1 MDPMSD
7 PFGLKSLVDCIF
19 RAIYFSEPT
28 DMSDF
33 IHQYISDLMDYIGF
47 HEEVSLKRLFVVFQE
62 QWEKKFLDIKV
73 TKSCMDSVP
82 SLQNLSEAEIEDLL
96 HKLYKDLAIAN
107 VLPKEVVHRTKRGRK
122 HSKKSND
129 EVKCGVSSS
138 PEALDEVNTEPD
150 VVSAGWTSCEED
162 NLQQCDEAIP
172 ALKPCELPPILV
184 TSSNME
190 KTTLTNVNISPE
202 PLSDVLVLQSRSQ
215 TQELD
220 LARSPSREELVLMPS
235 PTRHES
241 FLTPSPTRQEL
252 FPTPSPTRQE
262 FFPTPSPTR
271 QESFLTPSPTRQES
285 FLTPS
290 PTRQESFLTPSPTRQ
305 ESFLTPSPTRQESF
319 LTPSPTREE
328 SFLTPSPRQDSFLT
342 PSPRQ
347 ESFLSPSPQREEPD
361 FTPSPHRQESV
372 FTPSPPR
379 MDSYFTPSP
388 QQKESLFS
396 PSPPRQRFSSP
407 PSPPR
412 KIKFVNKSELTVHM
426 KGSDETISKSSG
438 QNLAQTRNDATPG
451 TDKAKCVNRGTL
463 LGADKTK
470 TVSFGAK
477 KTSSD
482 TRPKR
487 VDSKNTRPP
496 YIIAQ
501 KQGPSK
507 SEPVTRPPQE
517 AKKNRLGSSQSS
529 GSKKFERSQSLNRL
543 TILETTNVLAHVTM
557 SPKRQKSGVKSS
569 LPEVKRTRLSLRH
582 LYGAERP
589 KSGGADTSPKPKQ
602 PWKNPL
608 SDPPRREGPP
618 RVLWMDRERVK
629 PVQNRTHWKIPARI
643 LF

>member
-33 IHQYISDLMDYIGF
+33 IHRYISDLMDYIGF

-73 TKSCMDSVP
+73 TKSRMDSVP

-107 VLPKEVVHRTKRGRK
+107 VLPKEVVHRTKRSRK

-129 EVKCGVSSS
+129 EVKCELSSS

-162 NLQQCDEAIP
+162 NLRQCDEAIP
-172 ALKPCELPPILV
+172 ILKPCELAPILV

-190 KTTLTNVNISPE
+190 DTTLTNVNVSPE
-202 PLSDVLVLQSRSQ
+202 PPSDVLVLQSNFQ
-215 TQELD
+215 TQELE
-220 LARSPSREELVLMPS
+220 LALSPSREEPVLTPS
-235 PTRHES
+235 PTRQES
-241 FLTPSPTRQEL
+241 FLTPSPTSQEL
-252 FPTPSPTRQE
+252 FPIPSPTKQESFPTPSPTRQE
-262 FFPTPSPTR
+262 FFP
-271 QESFLTPSPTRQES
+271 TPSPTRQES

-361 FTPSPHRQESV
+361 FTPSPPRQEPV

-379 MDSYFTPSP
+379 MDSYFTSSP
-388 QQKESLFS
+388 QQNESLFS
-396 PSPPRQRFSSP
+396 PSPPRERFSSP
-407 PSPPR
+407 PSPTR
-412 KIKFVNKSELTVHM
+412 KIKFVNKSELMVHM
-426 KGSDETISKSSG
+426 KGSDEIISKSTG
-438 QNLAQTRNDATPG
+438 QNLAQTRNDG
-451 TDKAKCVNRGTL
+451 TDKTRSVNRATH

-470 TVSFGAK
+470 TVSFVGK
-477 KTSSD
+477 KSSD

-487 VDSKNTRPP
+487 ADSKNTRPS
-496 YIIAQ
+496 YFIAQ
-501 KQGPSK
+501 RQGPSK
-507 SEPVTRPPQE
+507 SEPVIRPPQE
-517 AKKNRLGSSQSS
+517 AKKTRLGSSQSS

-557 SPKRQKSGVKSS
+557 SPKRAKSGVASS

-589 KSGGADTSPKPKQ
+589 KSGGADTRPKPKQ

-608 SDPPRREGPP
+608 SDPPGREGPP

-629 PVQNRTHWKIPARI
+629 PVQNRTHWKIPRSI